1 MAKALKDNLDLD
13 AVKKIASI
21 LHLCDESL
29 DVNFFVEECVKDLQN
44 FELKARVKHI
54 AEHLYNIF
62 PNDFPKTAIILK
74 QIPKFWKYNQNGNGW
89 FDYASWPI
97 IDYVAIYGIE
107 EPEISL
113 ELLKELTH
121 LFSAEFALRPFL
133 VEHYEYTL
141 IQLKNWCSDENEH
154 VRRLVSEGTR
164 LRLPWATQIPILFE
178 NIERTLPLVL
188 SLVDDESLYVRK
200 SVANH
205 LNDLS
210 KTNPTLV
217 LSVTKDILK
226 HPSKNRE
233 WLVRRALRTLRKN
246 AIIS

>member
-1 MAKALKDNLDLD
+1 MAKALKENLDIVAL
-13 AVKKIASI
+13 KKIASN

-29 DVNFFVEECVKDLQN
+29 DVDSFLKECSKELGTL
-44 FELKARVKHI
+44 ELKARVKHI
-54 AEHLYNIF
+54 AEHLHNIF
-62 PNDFPKTAIILK
+62 PNNFKKTAIILK
-74 QIPKFWKYNQNGNGW
+74 QIPKFWKYNQKGNGW

-97 IDYVAIYGIE
+97 IDYVGIYGIE
-107 EPEISL
+107 EPEVSL

-133 VEHYEYTL
+133 VQHFKYTL
-141 IQLKNWCSDENEH
+141 VQLELWCSDEDEH

-178 NIERTLPLVL
+178 NIDITLPLVL

-200 SVANH
+200 SLANH

-210 KTNPTLV
+210 KTHPELV
-217 LSVTKDILK
+217 LSVTQDILK
-226 HPSKNRE
+226 HPTKKRE
-233 WLVRRALRTLRKN
+233 WLVKRALRTVRKN
-246 AIIS
+246 VIIS